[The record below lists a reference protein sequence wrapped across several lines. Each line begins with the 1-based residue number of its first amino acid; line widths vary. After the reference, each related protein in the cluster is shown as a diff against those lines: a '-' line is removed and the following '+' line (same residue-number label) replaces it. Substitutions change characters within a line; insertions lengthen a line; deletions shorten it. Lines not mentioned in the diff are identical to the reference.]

1 MKKIDSHL
9 HVAEIIAGYCRRG
22 ELRAAGNGMAEWG
35 SGETF
40 RLLPEGYGEIG
51 RASCRERV
59 CLQV

>member
-40 RLLPEGYGEIG
+40 RLLPEGYGEP
-51 RASCRERV
+51 
-59 CLQV
+59 